1 MRPRL
6 RLFVGDEDAAPY
18 AEPEIS
24 VPLGEITRVLADAVY
39 SNRAWLRDFANDEVK
54 ISADLYEILSAYM
67 HLRPSA

>member
-6 RLFVGDEDAAPY
+6 RLFVGDEDAPAY

-24 VPLGEITRVLADAVY
+24 VPLGDITRVLADAFY
-39 SNRAWLRDFANDEVK
+39 SNRAWLRDFADDEVK
-54 ISADLYEILSAYM
+54 VSADLYEILSAYL